1 MPESVS
7 SPCRPRWLA
16 KSTRSCSTTPAPAVT
31 RGPSET
37 SVPSV
42 KRRTRPRNPWSETI
56 RLVPPPVTIT
66 GVPLARAAATA
77 AMKACSSRVSAN
89 RSAGPPIP
97 NRVKRASGVRAET
110 VKLGISARRTCVS
123 SVVGITLIIGEA
135 YFVRSA
141 FPGFPA
147 EGLAFFAALQRH
159 NRREWFQPRKAIFE
173 EKLKQPMRE
182 LVGAVNSAMRSFA
195 PDYVTDPDK
204 AIYRIYRD
212 TRFSKDKT
220 PYKDHIAASFSRRG
234 DKAGAG
240 FYFAVSHK
248 EVGIG
253 GGLYMPEPEALLAI
267 RQHLAE
273 RHEEFRKIAG
283 ARAVRQ
289 LFVEVQGEK
298 LTRVPK
304 GYPCDHPA
312 ADLLRLKQY
321 LLYVEMPPDLAATP
335 AVYTEVVKHFRAM
348 TPFVEFL
355 NAPLRGQR
363 Q

>member
-1 MPESVS
+1 MRSV
-7 SPCRPRWLA
+7 
-16 KSTRSCSTTPAPAVT
+16 
-31 RGPSET
+31 
-37 SVPSV
+37 
-42 KRRTRPRNPWSETI
+42 
-56 RLVPPPVTIT
+56 
-66 GVPLARAAATA
+66 
-77 AMKACSSRVSAN
+77 
-89 RSAGPPIP
+89 
-97 NRVKRASGVRAET
+97 
-110 VKLGISARRTCVS
+110 
-123 SVVGITLIIGEA
+123 
-135 YFVRSA
+135 

-147 EGLAFFAALQRH
+147 EGLAFFASLQRH

-173 EKLKQPMRE
+173 ATLKQPMRE

-195 PDYVTDPDK
+195 PDYATDPDK

-234 DKAGAG
+234 DKEGAG

-253 GGLYMPEPEALLAI
+253 GGIYMPAPETLLAI

-273 RHEEFRKIAG
+273 RYEEFRKLAG

-289 LFVEVQGEK
+289 LFTAVQGEQ

-312 ADLLRLKQY
+312 ADLLRMKQY
-321 LLYVEMPPDLAATP
+321 LLYVELPPDLATTSEL
-335 AVYTEVVKHFRAM
+335 YTEIVKHFRVM

-355 NAPLRGQR
+355 NTPLRGKRIKTQPEF
-363 Q
+363 

>member
-1 MPESVS
+1 
-7 SPCRPRWLA
+7 
-16 KSTRSCSTTPAPAVT
+16 
-31 RGPSET
+31 
-37 SVPSV
+37 
-42 KRRTRPRNPWSETI
+42 
-56 RLVPPPVTIT
+56 
-66 GVPLARAAATA
+66 
-77 AMKACSSRVSAN
+77 
-89 RSAGPPIP
+89 
-97 NRVKRASGVRAET
+97 
-110 VKLGISARRTCVS
+110 
-123 SVVGITLIIGEA
+123 
-135 YFVRSA
+135 VRSG

-147 EGLAFFAALQRH
+147 EGLAFFSALQRN

-182 LVGAVNSAMRSFA
+182 LVGAVNTAMRRFA
-195 PDYVTDPDK
+195 PEYATDPDK

-248 EVGIG
+248 EVAIG
-253 GGLYMPEPEALLAI
+253 GGLYMPEAEALLAI

-273 RHEEFRKIAG
+273 RHEEFRKIVG
-283 ARAVRQ
+283 ARAVRR
-289 LFVEVQGEK
+289 LFVEVQGEQ

-304 GYPCDHPA
+304 GYCSDHPA

-321 LLYVEMPPDLAATP
+321 LLYVELPPDLATTP
-335 AVYTEVVKHFRAM
+335 AICTEVVQHFRAM

-355 NAPLRGQR
+355 NAPLRGKRREVQPDF
-363 Q
+363 

>member
-1 MPESVS
+1 M
-7 SPCRPRWLA
+7 
-16 KSTRSCSTTPAPAVT
+16 
-31 RGPSET
+31 
-37 SVPSV
+37 
-42 KRRTRPRNPWSETI
+42 
-56 RLVPPPVTIT
+56 
-66 GVPLARAAATA
+66 
-77 AMKACSSRVSAN
+77 
-89 RSAGPPIP
+89 
-97 NRVKRASGVRAET
+97 
-110 VKLGISARRTCVS
+110 
-123 SVVGITLIIGEA
+123 
-135 YFVRSA
+135 RSA

-147 EGLAFFAALQRH
+147 EGLAFFASLRRN

-182 LVGAVNSAMRSFA
+182 LVGAVNLAMRSFA

-234 DKAGAG
+234 DKTGAG

-248 EVGIG
+248 EVAIG
-253 GGLYMPEPEALLAI
+253 GGIYMPEPETLFAI

-273 RHEEFRKIAG
+273 RHQEFRKIAG

-289 LFVEVQGEK
+289 LFVEVQGER

-304 GYPCDHPA
+304 GYSSDHPA

-321 LLYVEMPPDLAATP
+321 LLYVEMPPELATTP
-335 AVYTEVVKHFRAM
+335 AVYTEVVKHFRVI

-355 NAPLRGQR
+355 NTPLRAKR
-363 Q
+363 REVPPVL

>member
-1 MPESVS
+1 M
-7 SPCRPRWLA
+7 
-16 KSTRSCSTTPAPAVT
+16 RS
-31 RGPSET
+31 G
-37 SVPSV
+37 
-42 KRRTRPRNPWSETI
+42 
-56 RLVPPPVTIT
+56 
-66 GVPLARAAATA
+66 
-77 AMKACSSRVSAN
+77 
-89 RSAGPPIP
+89 
-97 NRVKRASGVRAET
+97 
-110 VKLGISARRTCVS
+110 
-123 SVVGITLIIGEA
+123 
-135 YFVRSA
+135 

-147 EGLAFFAALQRH
+147 EGLAFFSALQRN

-182 LVGAVNSAMRSFA
+182 LVGAVNTAMRRFA
-195 PDYVTDPDK
+195 PEYATDPDK

-248 EVGIG
+248 EVAIG
-253 GGLYMPEPEALLAI
+253 GGLYMPEAEALLAI

-273 RHEEFRKIAG
+273 RHEEFRKIVG
-283 ARAVRQ
+283 ARAVRR
-289 LFVEVQGEK
+289 LFVEVQGEQ

-304 GYPCDHPA
+304 GYCSDHPA

-321 LLYVEMPPDLAATP
+321 LLYVELPPDLATTP
-335 AVYTEVVKHFRAM
+335 AICTEVVQHFRAM

-355 NAPLRGQR
+355 NAPLRGKR
-363 Q
+363 REVPLDF

>member
-1 MPESVS
+1 
-7 SPCRPRWLA
+7 
-16 KSTRSCSTTPAPAVT
+16 
-31 RGPSET
+31 
-37 SVPSV
+37 
-42 KRRTRPRNPWSETI
+42 
-56 RLVPPPVTIT
+56 
-66 GVPLARAAATA
+66 
-77 AMKACSSRVSAN
+77 
-89 RSAGPPIP
+89 
-97 NRVKRASGVRAET
+97 
-110 VKLGISARRTCVS
+110 
-123 SVVGITLIIGEA
+123 
-135 YFVRSA
+135 VRSG

-195 PDYVTDPDK
+195 PEYATDPDK

-240 FYFAVSHK
+240 YYFAISHK
-248 EVGIG
+248 EVAIG
-253 GGLYMPEPEALLAI
+253 GGIYMPEPQTLLAI

-273 RHEEFRKIAG
+273 RHEEFRKIAA
-283 ARAVRQ
+283 ARAVRR
-289 LFVEVQGEK
+289 LFTAVQGEQ

-312 ADLLRLKQY
+312 ADLLRMKQY
-321 LLYVEMPPDLAATP
+321 LLYVELPPDLATTP
-335 AVYTEVVKHFRAM
+335 ALYTEVVKHFRAM

-355 NAPLRGQR
+355 NAPLREKRTNTQPEF
-363 Q
+363 